1 MSLDLVQ
8 QIRAAYP
15 TPFPSQAQHF
25 DFLQRTVRVHGL
37 GLVRKTSGSRLT
49 TFDVSLDVLMNA
61 AGSFAVDILRD
72 AEGAQ
77 EAAWPRARA
86 RGAAVGRPLR
96 AGRGGA
102 AGAVAGSRDARREGR
117 SGARDSRAALQVGGR
132 DAEVAEGHHRGG
144 DPVGE
149 APRGTSIRI

>member
-1 MSLDLVQ
+1 MSLDLVR

-25 DFLQRTVRVHGL
+25 DFLQRTARVHGL

-61 AGSFAVDILRD
+61 AGTFAVDVLRD

-77 EAAWPRARA
+77 EPAWRELAPEERPAADRYVPVE
-86 RGAAVGRPLR
+86 AAPGPEPPPESLDEKVDRVLEILER
-96 AGRGGA
+96 HFR
-102 AGAVAGSRDARREGR
+102 
-117 SGARDSRAALQVGGR
+117 
-132 DAEVAEGHHRGG
+132 
-144 DPVGE
+144 
-149 APRGTSIRI
+149 

>member
-1 MSLDLVQ
+1 MGLDLVQ

-25 DFLQRTVRVHGL
+25 DFLQRTARVHGL

-61 AGSFAVDILRD
+61 GCTLAVDVLRD

-77 EAAWPRARA
+77 EPAWRELAPEE
-86 RGAAVGRPLR
+86 RPSADR
-96 AGRGGA
+96 YVPVEEEPPGPPPPP
-102 AGAVAGSRDARREGR
+102 
-117 SGARDSRAALQVGGR
+117 
-132 DAEVAEGHHRGG
+132 AETLEQKVDRVLEILDRHFR
-144 DPVGE
+144 
-149 APRGTSIRI
+149 